1 MYVFFG
7 HIWLLTTFVCL
18 FTGIVVC
25 TFLRGLVV
33 VWPETFLF
41 CPLYVFI
48 HFSVSFCTAHCA
60 LDFAR
65 DHAP

>member
-7 HIWLLTTFVCL
+7 HVWLLTAFVFL
-18 FTGIVVC
+18 FTGIAVC
-25 TFLRGLVV
+25 KFLRGLVI

-41 CPLYVFI
+41 CRLYVFI